1 MKKVIKDL
9 DKKLNKLTHIS
20 NIENINI
27 NLDYFLRFKNY
38 DKLLI
43 NRKNSEIKFI
53 KNPDFN
59 VKTQRN
65 LNSKG
70 ILKCFY
76 PIQYDVT
83 YGIIDYNSVNISEIN
98 KDFYGTK
105 ICRLR
110 LNENLFRLYIEN
122 FYVDHIELKSIYYGL
137 IKYMYSEKGLY
148 KLNCNDFNYLFIKSL
163 GLCCKNYSN
172 ELEKIINQ
180 GNNYFSLT
188 SFLDDYKLFILNN
201 VIKSLNEKHN
211 IWTSF
216 DTYLDNR
223 ELSEGK
229 ILTLKKQQKLN

>member
-1 MKKVIKDL
+1 MKKVIKDF

-20 NIENINI
+20 KLDDINI
-27 NLDYFLRFKNY
+27 NLDYFLKFKNY
-38 DKLLI
+38 DSLLI
-43 NRKNSEIKFI
+43 DKNKKTRKYI
-53 KNPDFN
+53 KNPDFD
-59 VKTQRN
+59 VKTHRN

-83 YGIIDYNSVNISEIN
+83 YGIIDYNSVNIHEIN

-122 FYVDHIELKSIYYGL
+122 FHVDHIELKSIYYGL
-137 IKYMYSEKGLY
+137 IKYIYSEKGHY
-148 KLNCNDFNYLFIKSL
+148 KLNCNDLNYLFIKSL

-180 GNNYFSLT
+180 GINYFSIT
-188 SFLDDYKLFILNN
+188 SFLDDYKLFILNDM
-201 VIKSLNEKHN
+201 IKSLNEKRN
-211 IWTSF
+211 LWTSVN
-216 DTYLDNR
+216 TYLDNR